1 MSDSARCHGIC
12 QGRQLALKAE
22 ESSGRKAIIAAF
34 LKHNGQAEW
43 NATNFLGVIS
53 DIVAIKCKPSA
64 PSWSAAGQNPLRQRW
79 GLELAQAKAQPGQHV
94 PAGHFADTSIVPRP
108 SARSS
113 STAMK
118 STSLLALT
126 LLSLS
131 SCYSVGVPISDVSR
145 DQSIGKT
152 EHELEELFGMPHES
166 SSDSDGVEVRSY
178 GLRHIWGWS
187 IDSEVFIDFT
197 LIDGIVTKT
206 RRRFLSHS
214 IRNKGQH

>member
-34 LKHNGQAEW
+34 LKHNG
-43 NATNFLGVIS
+43 
-53 DIVAIKCKPSA
+53 
-64 PSWSAAGQNPLRQRW
+64 
-79 GLELAQAKAQPGQHV
+79 PG
-94 PAGHFADTSIVPRP
+94 TSIVPRP

-113 STAMK
+113 STAMR

>member
-1 MSDSARCHGIC
+1 MLPSNASHPRLHGQRLVRTRFANDGGSSWHKPRPKMC
-12 QGRQLALKAE
+12 QP
-22 ESSGRKAIIAAF
+22 
-34 LKHNGQAEW
+34 
-43 NATNFLGVIS
+43 VIF
-53 DIVAIKCKPSA
+53 
-64 PSWSAAGQNPLRQRW
+64 
-79 GLELAQAKAQPGQHV
+79 PG
-94 PAGHFADTSIVPRP
+94 TSIVPRP

-113 STAMK
+113 SSAMR

-206 RRRFLSHS
+206 RRRFLSHA